1 MVWMIWV
8 MMMAMVVMFLVMCT
22 QLLQQNQRRTINTI
36 TNIVT
41 TNIVTT
47 NASIIIV
54 IDVIAQVHI
63 FNNHGWLQWHAH
75 QWLLCQACRWLHIH
89 FWRSPHTSLLLFI
102 PHTWHTHTLA
112 VTHNTDCEQ
121 LLYIFILCNIEKL
134 YLIIIFK
141 LCAMHTD
148 LCALWF
154 DCFVI
159 YVVVIVH

>member
-1 MVWMIWV
+1 MLRRAFVTHSVTHSITQC
-8 MMMAMVVMFLVMCT
+8 MFLDGVNDLGDDDGNGSHVPSDVHPT
-22 QLLQQNQRRTINTI
+22 
-36 TNIVT
+36 VT
-41 TNIVTT
+41 TE
-47 NASIIIV
+47 SKK
-54 IDVIAQVHI
+54 DHK
-63 FNNHGWLQWHAH
+63 HHHKHRHHKHRH